1 MVRMND
7 DDHID
12 IVSRTRLALE
22 AGHDRTRDHVLRRHR
37 PEDFDAELTIC
48 LKFTHSPRS
57 RRSGRSADNAILSN
71 PLQQRPYAGLPC
83 NSKIADPFCARAFQL
98 TSPRASG

>member
-1 MVRMND
+1 
-7 DDHID
+7 
-12 IVSRTRLALE
+12 
-22 AGHDRTRDHVLRRHR
+22 
-37 PEDFDAELTIC
+37 